1 MSPKPLIEAA
11 DVRAVTYQMQSMWV
25 GRGRRVLE
33 LEQRMAAWVGAKY
46 AVAFGSGTAALTV
59 ALMHAGRP
67 VIRPDK
73 LPGCDVFDIA
83 VRTAD
88 LRYREQSDLH
98 ITVYPERG
106 DQIEDF
112 ARHLP
117 REGETRLIGRFGVFS
132 FGALKD
138 VTGGIGGC
146 LVAQTPFTPRIIADW
161 KRLSPLSDIN
171 AALILSQLDR
181 YDGHTRLRQVAD
193 GKTWESPA

>member
-1 MSPKPLIEAA
+1 MTPRPLITHMDICAVEA
-11 DVRAVTYQMQSMWV
+11 QMESLWI
-25 GRGRRVLE
+25 GRGKRVAE
-33 LEQRMAAWVGAKY
+33 LEVRMAAWVGVKH

-59 ALMHAGRP
+59 ALRNEKR
-67 VIRPDK
+67 IRRVRVPH
-73 LPGCDVFDIA
+73 LEGCDALHAA
-83 VRTAD
+83 VRAAD
-88 LRYREQSDLH
+88 LMEGDQSDLH
-98 ITVYPERG
+98 ITIYPERG

-146 LVAQTPFTPRIIADW
+146 LVAHDPIVAGDW
-161 KRLSPLSDIN
+161 KLLSPLSDIN

-181 YDGHTRLRQVAD
+181 YDGHTRTRLVAD

>member
-1 MSPKPLIEAA
+1 MKPRPLITHMDICAVEA
-11 DVRAVTYQMQSMWV
+11 QMESLWI
-25 GRGRRVLE
+25 GRGKRVAE
-33 LEQRMAAWVGAKY
+33 LEARMAAWVGVKY
-46 AVAFGSGTAALTV
+46 SVAFGSGTAALTV
-59 ALMHAGRP
+59 ALLNDRRHIY
-67 VIRPDK
+67 VSVPD
-73 LPGCDVFDIA
+73 LPGCDALHVA
-83 VRTAD
+83 VRAAGKREGSLSD
-88 LRYREQSDLH
+88 LR
-98 ITVYPERG
+98 ITIYPERG

-146 LVAQTPFTPRIIADW
+146 LVSHDPIYRADQW
-161 KRLSPLSDIN
+161 KLLSPLSDIN

-181 YDGHTRLRQVAD
+181 YEGHTRTRLVAD

>member
-1 MSPKPLIEAA
+1 MSEARPLITTA
-11 DVRAVTYQMQSMWV
+11 DKIAVNSQLSTMWI

-33 LEQRMAAWVGAKY
+33 LEQRMAAWVGVKH

-59 ALMHAGRP
+59 ALLNTTSP
-67 VIRPDK
+67 VVNIPT
-73 LPGCDVFDIA
+73 LAGCDALNIA
-83 VRTAD
+83 ARAARMGVVQ
-88 LRYREQSDLH
+88 YSDTRV
-98 ITVYPERG
+98 TVYPERG
-106 DQIEDF
+106 ASIEDF

-117 REGETRLIGRFGVFS
+117 CERETRLIGRFGVFS

-146 LVAQTPFTPRIIADW
+146 LVSYDPIDAGDW
-161 KRLSPLSDIN
+161 RALSPLSDIN

-181 YDGHTRLRQVAD
+181 YAGHTRLRQVAD

>member
-1 MSPKPLIEAA
+1 MTPRPLIT
-11 DVRAVTYQMQSMWV
+11 DSDLFAVSKQMATMWI
-25 GRGRRVLE
+25 GRGKRVAE
-33 LEQRMAAWVGAKY
+33 LEARMAAWVGAKH

-59 ALMHAGRP
+59 ALLHSGRP
-67 VIRPDK
+67 VVRVPH
-73 LPGCDVFDIA
+73 LPGCDALNIA
-83 VRTAD
+83 VRASD
-88 LRYREQSDLH
+88 RRYRDQTDLH
-98 ITVYPERG
+98 ITIYPERG
-106 DQIEDF
+106 DSIEDF

-146 LVAQTPFTPRIIADW
+146 LVSHEPLLSTLAEDW
-161 KRLSPLSDIN
+161 KLLSPLSDIN

-181 YDGHTRLRQVAD
+181 YEGHTRLREVAD

>member
-1 MSPKPLIEAA
+1 MTPRPLITHMDICAVEA
-11 DVRAVTYQMQSMWV
+11 QMESLWI
-25 GRGRRVLE
+25 GRGKRVAE
-33 LEQRMAAWVGAKY
+33 LEVRMAAWVGVKH

-59 ALMHAGRP
+59 ALLNTRRP
-67 VIRPDK
+67 IVD
-73 LPGCDVFDIA
+73 LPVVEGCDSLHAAARAARI
-83 VRTAD
+83 RTVH
-88 LRYREQSDLH
+88 YSDTEAKV
-98 ITVYPERG
+98 TVYPRRG
-106 DQIEDF
+106 GCVEDF

-146 LVAQTPFTPRIIADW
+146 LVAHDPIDAGDW
-161 KRLSPLSDIN
+161 KLLSPLSDIN

-181 YDGHTRLRQVAD
+181 YDGHTRTRLVAN

>member
-1 MSPKPLIEAA
+1 MKPRPLTTAA
-11 DVRAVTYQMQSMWV
+11 DRRAVDDQLSSMWI

-59 ALMHAGRP
+59 ALENTNRVVVDVPQIDCEALHAAARMAGM
-67 VIRPDK
+67 VEGISSASI
-73 LPGCDVFDIA
+73 V
-83 VRTAD
+83 
-88 LRYREQSDLH
+88 
-98 ITVYPERG
+98 VYPERG
-106 DQIEDF
+106 DCIEDF

-117 REGETRLIGRFGVFS
+117 REGEVRLAGRFGVFS

-146 LVAQTPFTPRIIADW
+146 LVAHEPFKVRDW
-161 KRLSPLSDIN
+161 PLLSPLSDIN

-181 YDGHTRLRQVAD
+181 YAGHTRLRQVAD
-193 GKTWESPA
+193 GKTWESPQ